1 MICLH
6 CILKC
11 HSLPTFPNQE
21 TNMPNETI
29 HGTQIILCPLQHQLI
44 VLQDQSV
51 AVNDLVGKSLVGKK
65 DVMVCSSGL

>member
-11 HSLPTFPNQE
+11 CSLPAFLNQE
-21 TNMPNETI
+21 MNVPDETI
-29 HGTQIILCPLQHQLI
+29 CSMQIILCPLQHQPI

-51 AVNDLVGKSLVGKK
+51 AVNDLAGEK
-65 DVMVCSSGL
+65 DVTVCLSGL